1 MFESKLKSEKVEMV
15 KRIIR
20 RNNYNQYEKTHAQ
33 CIELGLVVNRSALD
47 RFADKLQL
55 IDRAELNRR
64 QSEIRELEK
73 AQKRAEHNRQ
83 QALAA
88 KKQADMQ
95 RAKQQMSQN
104 TTQST
109 LHSRNRDFDSDNP
122 LLAPAGST
130 QPTTGAQSAR
140 TLIHKDMSYEEV
152 KKRETEI
159 TFELGEIR
167 IRESELLQEL
177 ITLSEMLEQKQ
188 FN

>member
-1 MFESKLKSEKVEMV
+1 MFENKVKSEKVEMV

-33 CIELGLVVNRSALD
+33 CIELGLVVNRPALD

-64 QSEIRELEK
+64 QNEIREIEK
-73 AQKRAEHNRQ
+73 AQRRAEHNRQ
-83 QALAA
+83 QAEAA
-88 KKQADMQ
+88 QRRQASQQQAMHMQ
-95 RAKQQMSQN
+95 RQVLREAEQTPMS
-104 TTQST
+104 TA
-109 LHSRNRDFDSDNP
+109 RGGENP
-122 LLAPAGST
+122 LLAPIR
-130 QPTTGAQSAR
+130 QPSR
-140 TLIHKDMSYEEV
+140 PPRSPSSVHPDMSYEQV

-177 ITLSEMLEQKQ
+177 ITLSEMLEKNQ

>member
-1 MFESKLKSEKVEMV
+1 MV

-33 CIELGLVVNRSALD
+33 CIELGLVVNRTALD

-55 IDRAELNRR
+55 IDRAELNKR
-64 QSEIRELEK
+64 QSEINQIER
-73 AQKRAEHNRQ
+73 AQKKAELR
-83 QALAA
+83 
-88 KKQADMQ
+88 
-95 RAKQQMSQN
+95 KQQSLANKQRVDSQQPALIQPRSAVSSARRQEAE
-104 TTQST
+104 TG
-109 LHSRNRDFDSDNP
+109 NP
-122 LLAPAGST
+122 LLAPAHGAETAKPQRVST
-130 QPTTGAQSAR
+130 KV
-140 TLIHKDMSYEEV
+140 HKDMTYEEV

-177 ITLSEMLEQKQ
+177 ITLSEMLEEKQ

>member
-1 MFESKLKSEKVEMV
+1 MV

-33 CIELGLVVNRSALD
+33 CIAQGLIVNRPALD

-55 IDRAELNRR
+55 IDRAELSRR
-64 QSEIRELEK
+64 QGDIKEIER
-73 AQKRAEHNRQ
+73 AQRKAEHNRHIAQ
-83 QALAA
+83 PARRTSPPPPT
-88 KKQADMQ
+88 
-95 RAKQQMSQN
+95 RA
-104 TTQST
+104 
-109 LHSRNRDFDSDNP
+109 SRRELPRSEPEGNP
-122 LLAPAGST
+122 LLAPVPDRLA
-130 QPTTGAQSAR
+130 QPQIKSGASKPHR
-140 TLIHKDMSYEEV
+140 EMTYEEV

-177 ITLSEMLEQKQ
+177 ITLSEMLEKNQ